1 MQLSIHYYVL
11 SLSEEKCRL
20 YEGFRERLI
29 DIHDERFPLERSK
42 LNNPGSENGQLVE
55 LFRQTEKNFSHYYDQ
70 DPLRLIVVGTLSN
83 LVIFDG
89 LKTHKDILV
98 GRVEGDYTDT
108 SSHDLGKIAW
118 PVIKEAIAGAAKN
131 AMRELSRASEMNKV
145 VSGIDAVGQSMKI
158 GTGATLYIE
167 EDYHVKGSIH
177 TTDKSV
183 IISKHVDIWNVL
195 DDVVDIIIE
204 KVLKMGGGVIFL
216 ESGSLAKLGR
226 IALILG

>member
-11 SLSEEKCRL
+11 SLSEEKCRF

-29 DIHDERFPLERSK
+29 DIHDERFPLDISK
-42 LNNPGSENGQLVE
+42 SNNQAQQNGQLAE
-55 LFRQTEKNFSHYYDQ
+55 LFRQTEKNLSHYYDQ

-83 LVIFDG
+83 LAIFDG
-89 LKTHKDILV
+89 LKTRKDILI
-98 GRVEGDYTDT
+98 GQVEGDYTDT
-108 SSHDLGKIAW
+108 SSHDLGKIVW
-118 PVIKEAIAGAAKN
+118 PVIKEAIAGAATN
-131 AMRELSRASEMNKV
+131 AMRELSRASDMNKV
-145 VSGIDAVGQSMKI
+145 VSGIDAVGQSLKI
-158 GTGATLYIE
+158 GAGATLYIE
-167 EDYHVKGSIH
+167 EDYHVRGSIR

-216 ESGSLAKLGR
+216 ESGSLTKLGR